1 MRIQFLRFLRFFAA
15 KSPRPNL
22 STTRL
27 LFGIGYLGSRVAN
40 IWRDHSDHTWAFTRR
55 DHFTEEMFV
64 ARTLT
69 AQADVTRPETLTC
82 LQQLFAPNGTKIE
95 SLLYAVGYDRT
106 AGPDIHSVY
115 AGGLENVLAALPA
128 SVTRAIYISTTG
140 VYGTAGGGWVDETTP
155 TDPQRDGGKA
165 SLAAEQILAAHPIG
179 RRSAILRLAGIYG
192 PGRVP
197 YLDKLR
203 AGEPIAA
210 PSEGWL
216 NLIHVDDAARIVVA
230 VDRWLADRGESDGP
244 HVFCV
249 SDGSPVVRGEYYAEA
264 ARLIGA
270 PLPRFTTP
278 PADSPAAARAG
289 ADRRV
294 GNAKLRG
301 LMAAAG
307 ISFEYPSYRE
317 GLAAILHPAG

>member
-1 MRIQFLRFLRFFAA
+1 MSATRII
-15 KSPRPNL
+15 
-22 STTRL
+22 
-27 LFGIGYLGSRVAN
+27 FGIGYLGSRVAKL
-40 IWRDHSDHTWAFTRR
+40 WRAAGDHSIAFTRR
-55 DHFTEEMFV
+55 DDPTLAMMEAGTFTG
-64 ARTLT
+64 
-69 AQADVTRPETLTC
+69 QADVTKPETLHR
-82 LQQLFAPNGTKIE
+82 LVEAPALGGKPVE

-106 AGPDIHSVY
+106 AGPDIHTVY
-115 AGGLENVLAALPA
+115 AGGLRNVLAALPA

-140 VYGTAGGGWVDETTP
+140 VYGTAEGGWVDELTP

-179 RRSAILRLAGIYG
+179 RRSVILRLAGIYG

-197 YLDKLR
+197 YLDKLG

-230 VDRWLADRGESDGP
+230 VDRWLAERGESDGP

-249 SDGSPVVRGEYYAEA
+249 SDGAPVVRGEYYAEA

-270 PLPRFTTP
+270 PPPRFTAP

-289 ADRRV
+289 TDRRV
-294 GNAKLRG
+294 ANAKLRD
-301 LMAAAG
+301 LMSAAG
-307 ISFEYPSYRE
+307 IGFEFPSYRE
-317 GLAAILHPAG
+317 GLAAILPCD

>member
-1 MRIQFLRFLRFFAA
+1 MSVTRII
-15 KSPRPNL
+15 
-22 STTRL
+22 
-27 LFGIGYLGSRVAN
+27 FGLGYLGSRVAN
-40 IWRDHSDHTWAFTRR
+40 IWRDNRDNSWAFTRR
-55 DHFTEEMFV
+55 DNITEAMIESR
-64 ARTLT
+64 ALT
-69 AQADVTRPETLTC
+69 GQADVTRPETLTC
-82 LQQLFAPNGTKIE
+82 LQNLTTPGGKSAE
-95 SLLYAVGYDRT
+95 ALLYAVGFDRS
-106 AGPDIHSVY
+106 ASPDIHAVY
-115 AGGLENVLAALPA
+115 AGGLKNVLAALPS

-140 VYGTAGGGWVDETTP
+140 VYGSAGGGWVDETTP

-165 SLAAEQILAAHPIG
+165 SLAAEEVLKAHPLG

-197 YLDKLR
+197 YLEKLR
-203 AGEPIAA
+203 ANEPIAA

-230 VDRWLADRGESDGP
+230 VDRWLAERAADDGP

-294 GNAKLRG
+294 NSAKLHAW
-301 LMAAAG
+301 MAAAG
-307 ISFEYPSYRE
+307 LSLDYPSYRE
-317 GLAAILHPAG
+317 GLAQILHTDRAI

>member
-1 MRIQFLRFLRFFAA
+1 MSATRII
-15 KSPRPNL
+15 
-22 STTRL
+22 
-27 LFGIGYLGSRVAN
+27 FGCGYLGSRVAKL
-40 IWRDHSDHTWAFTRR
+40 WRSAGEHSVAFTRR
-55 DHFTEEMFV
+55 ADPTEEMLEAGAF
-64 ARTLT
+64 A
-69 AQADVTRPETLTC
+69 AQADVTQPETLAA
-82 LQQLFAPNGTKIE
+82 LQTLPALGGTLPE

-115 AGGLENVLAALPA
+115 ANGLQNVLAALPT

-155 TDPQRDGGKA
+155 TAPHRDGGKA
-165 SLAAEQILAAHPIG
+165 SLAAEEILRAHPLG

-203 AGEPIAA
+203 ANEPIAA
-210 PSEGWL
+210 PSAGWL

-230 VDRWLADRGESDGP
+230 MDRWLAERDEADGP

-249 SDGSPVVRGEYYAEA
+249 SDGVPAVRGEYYAEA

-270 PLPRFTTP
+270 PPPQFTTP

-294 GNAKLRG
+294 SNAKLREWMATLG
-301 LMAAAG
+301 LALL
-307 ISFEYPSYRE
+307 YPSYRE
-317 GLAAILHPAG
+317 GLAQILHAERPI

>member
-1 MRIQFLRFLRFFAA
+1 MSATRII
-15 KSPRPNL
+15 
-22 STTRL
+22 
-27 LFGIGYLGSRVAN
+27 FGIGYLGSRVAKL
-40 IWRDHSDHTWAFTRR
+40 WHAAGEHSIAFTRR
-55 DHFTEEMFV
+55 DDPTDAMIE
-64 ARTLT
+64 ARTFT
-69 AQADVTRPETLTC
+69 GQADVTKPETLKW
-82 LQQLFAPNGTKIE
+82 LAQAPALGGEPVE

-115 AGGLENVLAALPA
+115 AEGLRNVLAALPA

-140 VYGTAGGGWVDETTP
+140 VYGTAGGGWVDEQTP

-203 AGEPIAA
+203 AGEPTAA

-249 SDGSPVVRGEYYAEA
+249 SDGSPVVRGNYYAEA

-270 PLPRFTTP
+270 PPPRFTA
-278 PADSPAAARAG
+278 PAVDSPAAARAG

-294 GNAKLRG
+294 GNAKLRE
-301 LMAAAG
+301 LMSAAG
-307 ISFEYPSYRE
+307 IAFEFPSYRE
-317 GLAAILHPAG
+317 GLAAILPTG

>member
-1 MRIQFLRFLRFFAA
+1 MSVTRII
-15 KSPRPNL
+15 
-22 STTRL
+22 
-27 LFGIGYLGSRVAN
+27 FGLGYLGSRVAN
-40 IWRDHSDHTWAFTRR
+40 IWRDNRDNTWAFTRR
-55 DHFTEEMFV
+55 DNITEAMIESG
-64 ARTLT
+64 ALT
-69 AQADVTRPETLTC
+69 GQADVTQPETLYC
-82 LQQLFAPNGTKIE
+82 LRELATPGDQQTE
-95 SLLYAVGYDRT
+95 SLLYAVGFDRT

-115 AGGLENVLAALPA
+115 AGGLQNVLAALPS

-165 SLAAEQILAAHPIG
+165 SLAAEEILRAHPLG

-197 YLDKLR
+197 YLDKLK
-203 AGEPIAA
+203 ANEPIAA
-210 PSEGWL
+210 PSAGWL

-230 VDRWLADRGESDGP
+230 IDRWLAERWRSDGP

-249 SDGSPVVRGEYYAEA
+249 SDGSPVARGEYYAEA

-270 PLPRFTTP
+270 SPPRFTTP
-278 PADSPAAARAG
+278 AADSPAAARAG

-294 GNAKLRG
+294 SNAKLHAW
-301 LMAAAG
+301 MSEAG
-307 ISFEYPSYRE
+307 ISLAYPSYRA
-317 GLAAILHPAG
+317 GLAQILHADGAI

>member
-1 MRIQFLRFLRFFAA
+1 MSVTRII
-15 KSPRPNL
+15 
-22 STTRL
+22 
-27 LFGIGYLGSRVAN
+27 FGLGYLGSRVAT
-40 IWRDHSDHTWAFTRR
+40 IWRDNRDNSWAFTRR
-55 DHFTEEMFV
+55 DNITQAMIESR
-64 ARTLT
+64 ALT
-69 AQADVTRPETLTC
+69 GQADVTRPETLTC
-82 LQQLFAPNGTKIE
+82 LRSLATPGGKSAEALLFA
-95 SLLYAVGYDRT
+95 VGFDRS
-106 AGPDIHSVY
+106 AGGPDIHAVY
-115 AGGLENVLAALPA
+115 AGGLQNVLSALPP

-165 SLAAEQILAAHPIG
+165 SLAAEEILRAHPLG
-179 RRSAILRLAGIYG
+179 KRSAILRLAGIYG

-203 AGEPIAA
+203 AGDSIAA

-230 VDRWLADRGESDGP
+230 VDRWLAEREADDGP
-244 HVFCV
+244 HIFCV

-270 PLPRFTTP
+270 PLPRFTAP
-278 PADSPAAARAG
+278 SADSPAAARAG

-294 GNAKLRG
+294 SNAKLHEW
-301 LMAAAG
+301 MAAAG
-307 ISFEYPSYRE
+307 LSLEYPSYRE
-317 GLAAILHPAG
+317 GLAEILHTDTAI